1 MSRCLRMLDGVD
13 SSSLLYKLAL
23 DPLLIEPGA
32 ENKWSTLCG
41 TFNKE
46 RAQVAR
52 DSKARRSMATEGI
65 AGDCAIL

>member
-46 RAQVAR
+46 RARGGQR
-52 DSKARRSMATEGI
+52 LQSATVHGN
-65 AGDCAIL
+65 